1 MDVTEAKR
9 ALRQVSSA
17 VPSGRWGQELTTA
30 VQRALAELYLLNPY
44 DDVDGLI
51 GSRTRGAWKFLKEA
65 TNQADPDTIEGGSAG
80 LLMQASDNPVGFIG
94 QVKVNLQPDFA
105 FRRRQSQANQ
115 EQSAQAIITAA
126 KAQQLTKAQIAYILA
141 TAEHESDSFNT
152 LEEYSSGNQYEGR
165 NDLGNTQSGDGPRF
179 KGRGYVQLTGRRN
192 YTRYTEITGIELVK
206 LPIILMNWPALS
218 VFVIVDGMMRGA
230 YTGRRLNEFVNS
242 SKEDFFNARQV
253 VNGHDRAQKIADQAN
268 DWLRQL
274 D

>member
-1 MDVTEAKR
+1 MDLIEAKQILSQMSG
-9 ALRQVSSA
+9 AI
-17 VPSGRWGQELTTA
+17 PSGQWNKGLTTA

-51 GSRTRGAWKFLKEA
+51 GPRTRGAWKLFKE
-65 TNQADPDTIEGGSAG
+65 TTTQADPDTIEGGSAG
-80 LLMQASDNPVGFIG
+80 LLMQALDNPVGFIG
-94 QVKVNLQPDFA
+94 QIKVTLQPDFE

-115 EQSAQAIITAA
+115 NKSAQAIIKAA
-126 KAQQLTKAQIAYILA
+126 QAQQLTKAQIAYILA

-152 LEEYSSGNQYEGR
+152 LEEYASGNQYESR

-192 YTRYTEITGIELVK
+192 YTRYAEITGIELVK

-218 VFVIVDGMMRGA
+218 VFIIVDGMMRGV
-230 YTGRRLNEFVNS
+230 YTGQRLNDFVNS
-242 SKEDFFNARQV
+242 NKEDFFNARQV
-253 VNGHDRAQKIADQAN
+253 VNGHDRAQKIADQAQ

-274 D
+274 